1 MIEKLPADVGRG
13 ECSAKSLNITSFVE
27 DKNKAEVLWQ
37 VVSTFLIL
45 ETMGG
50 DRSHVET
57 CDVHYLFYTHQ
68 KGYNAKN
75 HTRYICNERQ
85 IVA

>member
-1 MIEKLPADVGRG
+1 MIEKLPADVARG

-50 DRSHVET
+50 DRSHVKT
-57 CDVHYLFYTHQ
+57 CDVHYSTPTKRAIVQ
-68 KGYNAKN
+68 KITPDIFVMKG
-75 HTRYICNERQ
+75 RL
-85 IVA
+85 